1 MEDRVKLKIVGF
13 TNTIALLGGFALV
26 LEDDEMHRKIP
37 IIIGMSE
44 AQAIAVK
51 LENEI
56 LCRPLFYDVAKTLL
70 DNLQVDLIEVF
81 VTHVKDKIFY
91 TELLF
96 RTKDGREIKLDS
108 RISDAI
114 VLALEYKCPIYATRE
129 VVEQTCL
136 PSPNLDR
143 DIVKSKVKNS
153 IDQLSDAQLKDILE
167 QAIKEE
173 RYEDAAEIKTI
184 LTKRKGTTR

>member
-1 MEDRVKLKIVGF
+1 MANKVKLKIVGF

-26 LEDDEMHRKIP
+26 LEEEEMHRRIP
-37 IIIGMSE
+37 IIIGISE

-51 LENEI
+51 LENET
-56 LCRPLFYDVAKTLL
+56 LCRPLFYDVAKSLL
-70 DNLQVDLIEVF
+70 DNLQVTLIEVF

-96 RTKDGREIKLDS
+96 RTEDGREIKLDS
-108 RISDAI
+108 RISDAV

-143 DIVKSKVKNS
+143 EVIRNKGENS
-153 IDQLSDAQLKDILE
+153 LDQLSNAKLQDMLE

-173 RYEDAAEIKTI
+173 RYEDASEIKAI
-184 LTKRKGTTR
+184 LIKRKGTTR

>member
-1 MEDRVKLKIVGF
+1 MANKVKLKIVGF

-26 LEDDEMHRKIP
+26 LEEEEMHRRIP
-37 IIIGMSE
+37 IIIGISE

-51 LENEI
+51 LENET
-56 LCRPLFYDVAKTLL
+56 LCRPLFYDVAKSLL
-70 DNLQVDLIEVF
+70 DNLQVTLIEVF

-96 RTKDGREIKLDS
+96 RTEDGREIKLDS
-108 RISDAI
+108 RISDAV

-143 DIVKSKVKNS
+143 DVIRNKGENS
-153 IDQLSDAQLKDILE
+153 LDRLSNAKLQDMLE

-173 RYEDAAEIKTI
+173 RYEDASEIKAI
-184 LTKRKGTTR
+184 LIKRKGTTH